1 METEEWATLFQE
13 ASALTP
19 TVVKAHTYRRT
30 WDSACRPVQVSC
42 DDGNDYVVKG
52 SQVGR
57 SAFND
62 QVVAR
67 IALELGAPV
76 ATVCLV
82 EVDPELIRI
91 NQEMA
96 HVAPGL
102 AHGSRF
108 VPDCTEC
115 LWFQYVDVLEN
126 RSRFALLSVLYGWM
140 FGAEK
145 QFFYSTNPPNVVYSF
160 DHDAFFPSGPGWSI
174 KSLGAAPYAD
184 VDEMIV
190 AQCGLRHHELN
201 DAVKSLEGI
210 TPEVIATAIGAV
222 PRDLGA
228 VGDEERVGLAGYL
241 WERCQTMRS

>member
-1 METEEWATLFQE
+1 MGDFDRRGPHPA
-13 ASALTP
+13 P
-19 TVVKAHTYRRT
+19 MVVKALTYRRT

-62 QVVAR
+62 QVVGR
-67 IALELGAPV
+67 IAMALGAAV
-76 ATVCLV
+76 ANVGLV

-91 NQEMA
+91 NREMA
-96 HVAPGL
+96 HMAPGM

-115 LWFQYVDVLEN
+115 LWFQYVDLPEN

-140 FGAEK
+140 IGAEK
-145 QFFYSTNPPNVVYSF
+145 QFFYATNPPNLVYSF
-160 DHDAFFPSGPGWSI
+160 DHDAFFPGGPGWSVEGLA
-174 KSLGAAPYAD
+174 SAGYAEEDD
-184 VDEMIV
+184 VIV
-190 AQCGLRHHELN
+190 TQCGLRHHELR
-201 DAVKSLEGI
+201 DANVALGRI
-210 TPEVIATAIGAV
+210 TPEVIASAIGAV
-222 PRDLGA
+222 PRGWGSVSDG
-228 VGDEERVGLAGYL
+228 ERICLADYL